1 MAVIIGAGSIIT
13 GTTFANSCVVSV
25 NWACNPNVQ
34 RLYCLG
40 QWSPTYQFAK
50 PTQTLSV
57 VIYSGTNGPIYST
70 AASTDCSLPGDSISA
85 GVDAAGC
92 DPGATLG
99 VFTYTDWVVVNYGYS
114 KDDPNMPGQ
123 ETWGLQRWPS
133 GSEDDCN
140 VGAGIDVA
148 EPDRIIRNISEGQA
162 ALESDN
168 SYPGVVFT
176 GVLSYSSTGN
186 VSAGAVGR
194 YDRLTYGVVSQIG
207 GGGNESGKTGQ
218 GSVSVPYT
226 PLWLGTT

>member
-1 MAVIIGAGSIIT
+1 MAVIIGAGTIVT
-13 GTTFANSCVVSV
+13 GSSFQNTCVVSV

-40 QWSPTYQFAK
+40 EWAPNYQFAK
-50 PTQTLSV
+50 PIQTLSI
-57 VIYSGTNGPIYST
+57 VIYCGTNGPIYTTEPST
-70 AASTDCSLPGDSISA
+70 NCSVPGTSITA

-92 DPGATLG
+92 DPGEQLG
-99 VFTYTDWVVVNYGYS
+99 VSTYDDWVVVNYGYS
-114 KDDPNMPGQ
+114 KDDPNLPGQ

-133 GSEDDCN
+133 GAEEDCD

-148 EPDRIIRNISEGQA
+148 VPDRIVRNTTEGQA

-168 SYPGVVFT
+168 SYPGVEFT

-186 VSAGAVGR
+186 VSAAAVGR

-218 GSVSVPYT
+218 GSVSLPYT
-226 PLWLGTT
+226 PLWIGA